1 METLRVSARL
11 ADGWRSHVDPS
22 CLAGWQPERF
32 ALAHGET
39 EVIAIGAGAP
49 LLLLPPLPGWK
60 EAWIGVAARLA
71 RSFRVITFD
80 QRERFAGGDPWEE
93 QLADLERVAD
103 AYAPGAAAVLGH
115 SLGGALAQRWALRHP
130 NRVAALV
137 LSSSF
142 ARLESMPGHW
152 RKRYVEQLTV
162 LAGQRWLPEGIAAP
176 LARSWARRGAWV
188 YDSRCDE
195 RTLAFVRHAIR
206 RVPVG
211 LAAARVR
218 QAMTHDTR
226 EALGALRCPT
236 LVVTGELETAGAQS
250 ASDELCRL
258 VPGAMRLVS
267 PGVGHLHPIS
277 GAEWLADQVATWLSP
292 CLRLGT
298 AGVTVSPCAAE

>member
-1 METLRVSARL
+1 MQPIRVSARL
-11 ADGWRSHVDPS
+11 ADGWRPHVDPA
-22 CLAGWQPERF
+22 CLLGWHPEPF
-32 ALAHGET
+32 ALAHGDT
-39 EVIAIGAGAP
+39 EVVAMGAGAP

-80 QRERFAGGDPWEE
+80 QRERFAGDDPWEE
-93 QLADLERVAD
+93 QLADLERVAS
-103 AYAPGAAAVLGH
+103 AYAPGAAAVFGH

-130 NRVAALV
+130 DRVAALV

-142 ARLESMPGHW
+142 AALPSMPGQW

-162 LAGQRWLPEGIAAP
+162 LAGQRWLPEP
-176 LARSWARRGAWV
+176 LAASLARQWARRGAWV
-188 YDSRCDE
+188 YDARCDE

-218 QAMTHDTR
+218 QAMSHDTR

-236 LVVTGELETAGAQS
+236 LVVTGELETPGVKA

-258 VPGAMRLVS
+258 IPGATRLVS

-277 GAEWLADQVATWLSP
+277 GAAWLAERVATWLSP
-292 CLRLGT
+292 CLQLGVS
-298 AGVTVSPCAAE
+298 GVTVPPCAAE

>member
-1 METLRVSARL
+1 VTTETIRVGARL
-11 ADGWRSHVDPS
+11 ADGWRPHVDPAW
-22 CLAGWQPERF
+22 LTGWQPERF

-39 EVIAIGAGAP
+39 EVVAIGTGAP

-60 EAWIGVAARLA
+60 EAWVGVAARLA

-80 QRERFAGGDPWEE
+80 QRERFAGEDPWEE
-93 QLADLERVAD
+93 QLADLERIAD

-130 NRVAALV
+130 DRVAALV

-142 ARLESMPGHW
+142 ARLESMPGQW
-152 RKRYVEQLTV
+152 RKRYVEQLAV
-162 LAGQRWLPEGIAAP
+162 LCGQRWLPERIAAT
-176 LARSWARRGAWV
+176 LARSWAQRGAWV
-188 YDSRCDE
+188 YDQKCDE

-226 EALGALRCPT
+226 DALGALRCPT
-236 LVVTGELETAGAQS
+236 LIVTGELETPGAQA
-250 ASDELCRL
+250 ASDELARL
-258 VPGAMRLVS
+258 IPGAVRMIS
-267 PGVGHLHPIS
+267 PGVAHLHPIS
-277 GAEWLADQVATWLSP
+277 GAVWFADRVASWLSP
-292 CLRLGT
+292 CLRLG
-298 AGVTVSPCAAE
+298 V